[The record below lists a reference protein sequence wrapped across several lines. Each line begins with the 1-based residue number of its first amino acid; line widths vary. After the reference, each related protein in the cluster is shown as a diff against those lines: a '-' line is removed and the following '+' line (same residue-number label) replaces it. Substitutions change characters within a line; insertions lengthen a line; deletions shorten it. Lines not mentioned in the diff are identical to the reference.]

1 MNSKLTMVL
10 RLLLGLILL
19 VFGAN
24 KFLQFMPSPPMEGP
38 PADFFGAL
46 FATGYMIPLIAITE
60 IVAGVLLLINK
71 WTGLALVLTATISLN
86 IVMFHLALAPAGIAA
101 AAVVAV
107 LNVVLIYA
115 NWKKFKTLFNT

>member
-1 MNSKLTMVL
+1 MNSKLTMIL

-24 KFLQFMPSPPMEGP
+24 KFFQFMPAPPMEGP

-46 FATGYMIPLIAITE
+46 FATGYMFPLLAITE
-60 IVAGVLLLINK
+60 IVAGVLLLTNK
-71 WTGLALVLTATISLN
+71 WTGLALVLVAPISVN
-86 IVMFHLALAPAGIAA
+86 IVLFHLFLAPAAIAA
-101 AAVVAV
+101 AAVVAI

-115 NWKKFKTLFNT
+115 NWNKFKTLF